1 MFGKH
6 PDVTPVAEEPPP
18 EEGVRARASRKRT
31 KKVAIVGPCCFPST
45 EEGQCPTWQL
55 IRILRPTSVSSLCVP
70 PHVWYTCVGGE
81 SISEMEKLVPLPM
94 GRSELVIVRS
104 KSSMKL

>member
-31 KKVAIVGPCCFPST
+31 KKVAIVGPCCFPPT
-45 EEGQCPTWQL
+45 EEGQCPTYQL
-55 IRILRPTSVSSLCVP
+55 IRMLRPTSVSSLCVP
-70 PHVWYTCVGGE
+70 PHTCVGRE
-81 SISEMEKLVPLPM
+81 SISEMEKLVPVPM
-94 GRSELVIVRS
+94 GRS
-104 KSSMKL
+104 MNHQ